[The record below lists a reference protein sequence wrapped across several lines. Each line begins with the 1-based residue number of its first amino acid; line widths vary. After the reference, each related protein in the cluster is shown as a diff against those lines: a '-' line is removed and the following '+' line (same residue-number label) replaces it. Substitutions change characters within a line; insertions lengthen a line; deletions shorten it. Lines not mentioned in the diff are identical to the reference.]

1 MALALRRLPGWI
13 ERMATGGTL
22 ASDSEEARL
31 QKSVLT
37 LFALLMGTLGSVWVI
52 TYWALGLRVAPLI
65 PFAYQVVAAVSLVT
79 FFVTKRYRLFRASQ
93 LTLALVLPFV
103 FQLSL
108 GGYVSGSGVV
118 VWSFTAPMGALMF
131 VGARAAL
138 GWLMAFFGALAAAA
152 LLDPVLPTVDI
163 PGNVV
168 IVFFVLNVAGVAAT
182 TFLLLRYF
190 VRERDRAHRALAA
203 EREKSE
209 RLLLN
214 VLPQPIANRLKS
226 EERIIADGFADV
238 SVLFA
243 DIVDFTPLSE
253 RLSPEDV
260 VALLDEVFTAFDRL
274 ADDRGLE
281 KIKTIGDAYMVAGG
295 LPVRRP
301 DHVRSVAEMALGI
314 LQEVARCAERFG
326 APLSVRIG
334 IDVGPVVAGVI
345 GRRKFIYDLW
355 GDTVNT
361 ASRMESHGLPG
372 TIQVTRRA
380 YERLRDRYEF
390 KERRGVIV
398 KGKGKMTTYRL
409 VGRRPSPVSPS
420 TAAG

>member
-1 MALALRRLPGWI
+1 VDSDTEEERLRKG
-13 ERMATGGTL
+13 
-22 ASDSEEARL
+22 
-31 QKSVLT
+31 VLT
-37 LFALLMGTLGSVWVI
+37 LATAVIALLAVVWVVAYWVLGRPLSAAIPFGYQVASLGSLVI
-52 TYWALGLRVAPLI
+52 FLR
-65 PFAYQVVAAVSLVT
+65 
-79 FFVTKRYRLFRASQ
+79 TKRYRLFRFTQ
-93 LTLALVLPFV
+93 VLLMLLLPF
-103 FQLSL
+103 FLQLSL
-108 GGYVSGSGVV
+108 GGFVASSGVILWA
-118 VWSFTAPMGALMF
+118 VWAPFGALMF
-131 VGARAAL
+131 YGARQAVPWLFAFL
-138 GWLMAFFGALAAAA
+138 GLIALAGI
-152 LLDPVLPTVDI
+152 LDSRLPPGPPLPVA
-163 PGNVV
+163 VV
-168 IVFFVLNVAGVAAT
+168 ATFFVLNIGAVAAS
-182 TFLLLRYF
+182 TFLLVRFF
-190 VRERDRAHRALAA
+190 VREREKAMAALRI

-314 LQEVARCAERFG
+314 LEEVARCAERFG